1 MANVIRTRMYVTVI
15 NLWLEVGRGHALFFK
30 GIKPATTLIEV
41 SWLLIEQKLLVKMEV
56 TAVCES

>member
-15 NLWLEVGRGHALFFK
+15 NLWLEVGRVHALFFK

-41 SWLLIEQKLLVKMEV
+41 SWLIEQKLLVKMEV